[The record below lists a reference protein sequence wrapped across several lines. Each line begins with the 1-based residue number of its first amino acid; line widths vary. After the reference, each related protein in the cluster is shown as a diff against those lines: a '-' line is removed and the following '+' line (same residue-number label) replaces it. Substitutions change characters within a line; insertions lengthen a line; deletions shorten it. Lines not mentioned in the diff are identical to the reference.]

1 MTNIVFKRPM
11 KVTVNQSII
20 EYRVRPVTYLG
31 QCVVV
36 VVDLAGGVRI
46 REVSR
51 RKVVQG
57 EVDALSWLG
66 DQLDGAR
73 RNAVGQ
79 RTQAARRR
87 GGRRV
92 AVSEDRHTA
101 AGAAADGRPVAA
113 ALRDDATD
121 VAELSRY
128 RLLAGVQTLVVVRQY
143 RCTVYNSTCCELFV
157 RLRRQQQAARG
168 IVWPGRPSVRPHA
181 VRSLTPI
188 SRDAMSSYLVDGF

>member
-1 MTNIVFKRPM
+1 
-11 KVTVNQSII
+11 
-20 EYRVRPVTYLG
+20 VTYLG
-31 QCVVV
+31 QGVVV
-36 VVDLAGGVRI
+36 VVDLAGGVRV

-87 GGRRV
+87 GGSGV

-101 AGAAADGRPVAA
+101 AAAAVDGRPVAA
-113 ALRDDATD
+113 ALRHGAAD
-121 VAELSRY
+121 VAELSGY
-128 RLLAGVQTLVVVRQY
+128 RLFTGVQTLVVIRQY
-143 RCTVYNSTCCELFV
+143 RCTVYISTCYELFL
-157 RLRRQQQAARG
+157 RL
-168 IVWPGRPSVRPHA
+168 GRHQ
-181 VRSLTPI
+181 
-188 SRDAMSSYLVDGF
+188 